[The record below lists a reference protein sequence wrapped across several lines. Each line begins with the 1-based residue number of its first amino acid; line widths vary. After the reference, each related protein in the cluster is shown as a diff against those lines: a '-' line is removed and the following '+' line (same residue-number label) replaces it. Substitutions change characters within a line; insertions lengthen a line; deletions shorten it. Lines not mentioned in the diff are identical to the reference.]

1 MANDFDAG
9 SLFARWLF
17 AVALVFGTYNPTSYS
32 YISWLFAE
40 GTEFGPIPALVG
52 IVLLIAWI
60 VYVRASFLSLGVFGL
75 SLFAALFACMVW
87 LLVDLDW
94 LSLDSTGAITWV
106 VLLILSLVLA
116 IGISWA
122 HIRRKLTGQVS
133 VDDVED

>member
-32 YISWLFAE
+32 YVSWLFAE
-40 GTEFGPIPALVG
+40 GTEFGPIPAIVG
-52 IVLLIAWI
+52 IGLLIAWI
-60 VYVRASFLSLGVFGL
+60 VDVWASFLSLGVFGL
-75 SLFAALFACMVW
+75 SLFAALFACVVW
-87 LLVDLDW
+87 LLVDLGW
-94 LSLDSTGAITWV
+94 LSLDSGGAITWV
-106 VLLILSLVLA
+106 VLLILSLVLT
-116 IGISWA
+116 IGISWS

>member
-17 AVALVFGTYNPTSYS
+17 AAALVFGTYNPTSYS
-32 YISWLFAE
+32 YVSWLFAE

-75 SLFAALFACMVW
+75 SLFAALFACVVW
-87 LLVDLDW
+87 LLVDLGW

-116 IGISWA
+116 IGISWS
-122 HIRRKLTGQVS
+122 HVRRKLTGQVS